1 VHFCVGAALSR
12 LEAQVAFTGLL
23 RRFPRL
29 RLAPEAPVRWK
40 PNITF
45 RGLESL
51 PLELR

>member
-12 LEAQVAFTGLL
+12 LEAQIAFTALL

-29 RLAPEAPVRWK
+29 RLAPGASIRWK